1 MSAEEV
7 ADRLLEDLA
16 PLDPTAAETLGRTPE
31 RVMPLVAPEHFAA
44 RHEAASRALAA
55 LGDDDSVL
63 ATVLRERLS
72 SDLALD
78 DAGFTTALLAPLATP
93 VHAIRGVFDEVAPE
107 QRADELARV
116 PEALRDYAETLRT
129 APRVVAARQVLGA
142 AEQCETWVDPARDDF
157 YTRLVADQPELRGL
171 ADAASEATREFAA
184 FLRTE
189 LLPRA
194 PRRDAVG
201 AELYEVTA
209 SAFLGERIDLRE
221 TYEFGWSELDG
232 LTSEM
237 VEVARELGYD
247 TIGEAV
253 AALDA
258 DPARALGNDQ
268 LTGWLQRR
276 IDETVE
282 AIDGVHVDLPPQAR
296 RPQAATPPTTAG
308 VMSYSPPDPRFTRPG
323 RVWWPPAADG
333 RTSTWHAV
341 TTVHHE
347 GVPGHHL
354 QIAVALAEPGLH
366 PYQRSM
372 VHVHGYAEGWAHYSE
387 RLADEFGLLRDPGER
402 LGMLFGQRWRAARIV
417 IDMGLHLGF
426 PMRDGS
432 PWTVEDGVE
441 LLQRMAGC
449 DAATAR
455 FEVDRFLGWPAQA
468 LAFRVGARLWRQLRT
483 AAAAR
488 DGFDAREFHMRA
500 LRLGPMG
507 LGPLREVLGRG
518 L

>member
-1 MSAEEV
+1 MSAEQV

-16 PLDPTAAETLGRTPE
+16 PLDPVAAETLGRDPE
-31 RVMPLVAPEHFAA
+31 RYMPLVAPEDVAA
-44 RHEAASRALAA
+44 RHAAVSRALSS

-63 ATVLRERLS
+63 ATVLRERLA

-78 DAGFTTALLAPLATP
+78 DAGFTAALLAPLATP
-93 VHAIRGVFDEVAPE
+93 VHAIRAVFDEVGPE
-107 QRADELARV
+107 RRADELALV
-116 PEALRDYAETLRT
+116 PQALRDYADTLRT

-142 AEQCETWVDPARDDF
+142 AEQCEKWVDPARDDF
-157 YTRLVADQPELRGL
+157 YSRLVAEQPELEGL
-171 ADAASEATREFAA
+171 AEAASQATRDFAA

-189 LLPRA
+189 LLARA
-194 PRRDAVG
+194 PREDAVG
-201 AELYEVTA
+201 AELYEVTS

-221 TYEFGWSELDG
+221 TYAFGWSELDG
-232 LTSEM
+232 ITSEM
-237 VEVARELGYD
+237 VEAARELGAD
-247 TIGEAV
+247 TIEEAA

-258 DPARALGNDQ
+258 DPARVLPNDR
-268 LTGWLQRR
+268 LAGWLQQR

-282 AIDGVHVDLPPQAR
+282 AVDGVHVDLPAQAR
-296 RPQAATPPTTAG
+296 RPIAALSPTAVGT
-308 VMSYSPPDPRFTRPG
+308 MSYAPPDPRFTRPG
-323 RVWWPPAADG
+323 RVWWAPAADG
-333 RTSTWHAV
+333 RVSTWHEA

-372 VHVHGYAEGWAHYSE
+372 VHVHGHAEGWAHYSE

-432 PWTVEDGVE
+432 PWTVEGAVAF
-441 LLQRMAGC
+441 LQRMAGC
-449 DAATAR
+449 DATTAR
-455 FEVDRFLGWPAQA
+455 FEVDRYLGWPGQA
-468 LAFRVGARLWRQLRT
+468 LAFRVGARLWRRLRET
-483 AAAAR
+483 AER
-488 DGFDAREFHMRA
+488 RPGFDARRFHMRA

-507 LGPLREVLGRG
+507 LGPLKEVLGRE

>member
-31 RVMPLVAPEHFAA
+31 RFMPLLAPEHFAD
-44 RHEAASRALAA
+44 RHDAASRALTA

-63 ATVLRERLS
+63 ATVLRERLA

-93 VHAIRGVFDEVAPE
+93 VHAIRAVFDDLEPE
-107 QRADELARV
+107 RWAAELALV

-142 AEQCETWVDPARDDF
+142 AEQCATWVDPSRDDY
-157 YTRLVADQPELRGL
+157 YTRLVADRPDLRAL
-171 ADAASEATREFAA
+171 ADAASRATHDFAEM
-184 FLRTE
+184 LRTE

-194 PRRDAVG
+194 PRQDAVG
-201 AELYEVTA
+201 PEMYAVTA
-209 SAFLGERIDLRE
+209 GAFLGERIDLRE
-221 TYEFGWSELDG
+221 TYEFGWSEIDA

-237 VEVARELGYD
+237 VEVARELGSE
-247 TIGEAV
+247 TIEEAA

-258 DPARALGNDQ
+258 DPSRSLSNDE
-268 LTGWLQRR
+268 LAAWLQRR
-276 IDETVE
+276 IDETVD
-282 AIDGVHVDLPPQAR
+282 AVDGVHLDLPARAR
-296 RPQAATPPTTAG
+296 RPLAAIPPTTAG
-308 VMSYSPPDPRFTRPG
+308 VMSYSPPDPGLTRPG
-323 RVWWPPAADG
+323 RVWWPPAVGG

-354 QIAVALAEPGLH
+354 QIAVALTEPGLH

-372 VHVHGYAEGWAHYSE
+372 VHVHGHAEGWAHYSE
-387 RLADEFGLLRDPGER
+387 RLADELGLLRDAGER

-432 PWTVEDGVE
+432 PWTVEDGVAM
-441 LLQRMAGC
+441 LQRMAGC
-449 DAATAR
+449 DATTAR
-455 FEVDRFLGWPAQA
+455 FEVDRYLGWPGQA
-468 LAFRVGARLWRQLRT
+468 LAFRIGARLWRSLRN
-483 AAAAR
+483 AAASR